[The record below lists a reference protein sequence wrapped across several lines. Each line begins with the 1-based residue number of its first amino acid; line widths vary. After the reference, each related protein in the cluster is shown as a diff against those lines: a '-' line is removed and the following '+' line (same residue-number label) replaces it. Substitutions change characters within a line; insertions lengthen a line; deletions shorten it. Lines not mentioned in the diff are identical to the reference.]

1 MGGMDLLNGN
11 KTDPVW
17 WVVFKLRGG
26 GYYYFICILFYDA
39 GEGVLKTIYK
49 ENERNVANKFLQKMK
64 LLDKNLCVKQ
74 YA

>member
-1 MGGMDLLNGN
+1 M
-11 KTDPVW
+11 
-17 WVVFKLRGG
+17 
-26 GYYYFICILFYDA
+26 YLFYDA

-64 LLDKNLCVKQ
+64 LLDKNLCGKQ